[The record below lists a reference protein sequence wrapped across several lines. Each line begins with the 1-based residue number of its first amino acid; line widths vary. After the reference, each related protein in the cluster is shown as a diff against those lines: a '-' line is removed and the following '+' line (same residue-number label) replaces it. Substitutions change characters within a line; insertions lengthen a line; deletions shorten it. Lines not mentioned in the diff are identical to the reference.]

1 MRGWWVLRKNKIDVE
16 LVDCIVKTKSELNV
30 ASKNF
35 EQAEGELIDYYLYQ
49 IKAHKAKLDYLIKEV
64 KKKGFSLD
72 MINELK
78 LRTS

>member
-1 MRGWWVLRKNKIDVE
+1 MIALRKNKIDIE

>member
-1 MRGWWVLRKNKIDVE
+1 MLRKNKIDVE
-16 LVDCIVKTKSELNV
+16 LVDSILKTKAELNV

>member
-1 MRGWWVLRKNKIDVE
+1 MLRKDKIDVE
-16 LVDCIVKTKSELNV
+16 LVDSILKTKAELNV

-78 LRTS
+78 LRIS